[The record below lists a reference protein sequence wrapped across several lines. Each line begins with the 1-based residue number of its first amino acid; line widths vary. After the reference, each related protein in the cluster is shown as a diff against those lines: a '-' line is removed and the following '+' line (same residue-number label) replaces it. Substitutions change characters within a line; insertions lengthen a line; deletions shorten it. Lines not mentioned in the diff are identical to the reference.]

1 MFWND
6 IQILYIQA
14 GEIITIAKNGNN
26 QINSNKNSIPYY
38 LKKWH
43 PVTLLNYDYKI
54 ASTAIANRLKLVL
67 PNIID
72 RLAGI

>member
-14 GEIITIAKNGNN
+14 GEIINIAKNGNN
-26 QINSNKNSIPYY
+26 QINSKKKSISYY

-43 PVTLLNYDYKI
+43 PVTLLNCDYKI
-54 ASTAIANRLKLVL
+54 ASIAIANQLKLVL
-67 PNIID
+67 PNIIEQ
-72 RLAGI
+72 LAGI